1 MHVVSLVRKSEGVG
15 VAMIAMTAMI
25 AAIITSIGFLTC
37 VSLTMWSSRCV
48 RIMHFHCMCVI
59 IIIVCVA
66 CVFACVSFLTC
77 VSFNM

>member
-37 VSLTMWSSRCV
+37 VSLTMRSSR
-48 RIMHFHCMCVI
+48 
-59 IIIVCVA
+59 
-66 CVFACVSFLTC
+66 S
-77 VSFNM
+77 SE